1 MILTT
6 HTFSSNSNTI
16 TFLYLIAFAQMQ
28 SSKEFV
34 RPLQSRTPGKAY
46 PAARLYILYKYA
58 VFLEN
63 LQQNNMAPIL
73 ARFFFKDTPKQASK
87 PVQKL
92 LLNFPIIF
100 ILFHSFSLFFTVLT
114 LITKKFRVVKG
125 REGSRRVVKGREG
138 S

>member
-46 PAARLYILYKYA
+46 PAARLYILI
-58 VFLEN
+58 FITFSF
-63 LQQNNMAPIL
+63 P
-73 ARFFFKDTPKQASK
+73 
-87 PVQKL
+87 L
-92 LLNFPIIF
+92 LHIRLLRSVRRRNIDNYIIIF
-100 ILFHSFSLFFTVLT
+100 STIASSRGIHAPPPPP
-114 LITKKFRVVKG
+114 
-125 REGSRRVVKGREG
+125 EGSPHPLHFLPRSSLPSANRRVQINISVNIKH
-138 S
+138 